1 MPWRFSFLKDALRMI
16 RQSSKRENQN
26 MRLKYKSQVSAAPAT
41 PDSDSIRF
49 FADKL
54 RCETDPADVYADM
67 ENGVA
72 DFVTLDVRSVEAYGR
87 KHVAGAINLPHSRI
101 TQKRMSEFPDDTLF
115 VVYCWGPGCNG
126 STKAALKLAQLGYA
140 VKEMIGGIEYW
151 EREGYPIAVDC

>member
-1 MPWRFSFLKDALRMI
+1 M
-16 RQSSKRENQN
+16 Q
-26 MRLKYKSQVSAAPAT
+26 LKYKSQVSAAPAA

-54 RCETDPADVYADM
+54 RCETDPADVHADM
-67 ENGVA
+67 ENGV
-72 DFVTLDVRSVEAYGR
+72 DSFVVLDVRSSEDYAR
-87 KHVAGAINLPHSRI
+87 KHVKGALSLPHSRI
-101 TQKRMSEFPDDTLF
+101 TRKRMSEFADDTLF

-151 EREGYPIAVDC
+151 EREGYPFTAGGG